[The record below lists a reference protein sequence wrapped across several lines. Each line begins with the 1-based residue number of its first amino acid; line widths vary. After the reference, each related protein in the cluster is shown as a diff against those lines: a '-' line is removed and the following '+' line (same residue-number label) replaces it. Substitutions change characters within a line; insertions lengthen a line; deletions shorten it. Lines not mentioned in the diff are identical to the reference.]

1 MSAHGILQKRMAVP
15 LDWDDVRFFLA
26 VTRAGTLASAARSLG
41 VDQTTVGRRLASLE
55 EAVGQR
61 LLERAPTGFSPTKA
75 GARVLGA
82 AETMADAAGEFEIAA
97 RSDDAGAIENVR
109 VATTD
114 SLAEHFV
121 IPAIASLRT
130 RRPNV
135 NVELQTAWA
144 RVNLLRGEA
153 DLAVRL
159 VRPTHRRLVARKL
172 ADFTMRAYASPD
184 YVAARGVPTSDLRGH
199 DVLAYTAAREA
210 GVTFTIAGLDARL
223 GRNVLQTNSGSA
235 LLRAT
240 RDGLGVAELPS
251 YVGDADA
258 GLVRVCAAHARTYSV
273 YLVSHEDRRR
283 VRAVR
288 AVSEAIVAAFEAHR
302 ARSRQPRS
310 KRGR

>member
-1 MSAHGILQKRMAVP
+1 MLQKRMAMP
-15 LDWDDVRFFLA
+15 MDWDDVRFFLA

-55 EAVGQR
+55 ESVGQT
-61 LLERAPTGFSPTKA
+61 LLERAPTGFSPTEV
-75 GARVLGA
+75 GRRVIGA
-82 AETMADAAGEFEIAA
+82 AETMADAAGDFEIAA
-97 RSDDAGAIENVR
+97 RSDEAGAVENVR

-121 IPAIASLRT
+121 IPALATLRA
-130 RRPNV
+130 RKPNV
-135 NVELQTAWA
+135 NVDLQTAWA

-153 DLAVRL
+153 DIAVRL
-159 VRPTHRRLVARKL
+159 VRPTHRRLVARKV
-172 ADFTMRAYASPD
+172 ADFAMRAYASPA
-184 YVAARGVPTSDLRGH
+184 YVAARGMPASDFRGH

-210 GVTFTIAGLDARL
+210 SSNFTLAGLDARP

-235 LLRAT
+235 LLRAA

-251 YVGDADA
+251 YVGDADP
-258 GLVRVCAAHARTYSV
+258 GLVRVCANHARFYSV

-288 AVSEAIVAAFEAHR
+288 AVSEAIAAAFDGYR
-302 ARSRQPRS
+302 ASARQAVRS
-310 KRGR
+310 KRSR